1 MNQQLSALDI
11 YTIVYELQDLI
22 GGYIDKIYQISSEEI
37 LVRVNNR
44 TTKQKEILYAHSN
57 GLFFRTDKS
66 FETPMKPSTFAMT
79 LRKHINNGRIIEI
92 QQHEFDRIIKI
103 IIQKKEQYI
112 LLFELIPNGNMILL
126 NQEQRII
133 IPLKHQH
140 WSHRTIRINTTYQP
154 PPSQVNPFTITKEEF
169 DSIVKDSDADLVRTL
184 AVKVSLGGRYA
195 EELCNQVEIP
205 KETPTRNLSDAQQKK
220 IYDQL
225 QQFLAPFKEHDFSPT
240 LIIHSENKKEI
251 IPLPFT
257 MYKEK
262 DKKPVNSFSEGLEE
276 ITDITIKQIDEPSP
290 YEKKKEKLFRQKKQ
304 QEKAIHEFDEEIK
317 KKKHQGN
324 VIYLHYN
331 TIEQLTSEIQKNRKL
346 LTKEELSALVNNTK
360 MVKDFSY
367 DSPFLTLEL
376 PDEHQQPTLIQID
389 YRKNTAENAKR
400 LYEKSKK
407 MMQKKQGAI
416 TALNQTKQKINALEK
431 QQEKQVNQEKKQ
443 NQHKQSLQKQ
453 FWFEQY
459 RWCIAS
465 NGNIMLGGKDAKTND
480 QLIKKQLENGDRYA
494 HADIHGAPSCI
505 VKNKDIGGNSIPITE
520 ETLKELCTFSA
531 CYSKAWKQ
539 FVEAQAYWV
548 LPEQVSKTPQ
558 SGEFVPRGGFIIRGK
573 RNYCTCAL
581 QLGVGCITIDG
592 VKKIMGGP
600 SSAIKKWCNPY
611 VIIEPG
617 TKKSSTIAKE
627 IAELLDSSPTEI
639 QQVLPPGEIHIIST
653 SKKAKKEYT

>member
-1 MNQQLSALDI
+1 
-11 YTIVYELQDLI
+11 
-22 GGYIDKIYQISSEEI
+22 
-37 LVRVNNR
+37 
-44 TTKQKEILYAHSN
+44 
-57 GLFFRTDKS
+57 
-66 FETPMKPSTFAMT
+66 MKPSTFAMT
-79 LRKHINNGRIIEI
+79 LRKHITNGRIIGI

-103 IIQKKEQYI
+103 TIQKKDQYI

-126 NQEQRII
+126 NQEHRII
-133 IPLKHQH
+133 MPLKHQH

-154 PPSQVNPFTITKEEF
+154 PPSQVNPFTITEEE
-169 DSIVKDSDADLVRTL
+169 IELILKDSDADLIRTL

-195 EELCNQVEIP
+195 EELCKQVEIP
-205 KETPTRNLSDAQQKK
+205 KEIPTKNLSNVQQKK

-225 QQFLAPFKEHDFSPT
+225 QKFLVPFKEHNFSPT
-240 LIIHSENKKEI
+240 LIIHREDKKEV

-262 DKKPVNSFSEGLEE
+262 DKKPVKSFSEGLQQITE
-276 ITDITIKQIDEPSP
+276 INITQIDESSP
-290 YEKKKEKLFRQKKQ
+290 YEKRREKLVRQKKQ
-304 QEKAIHEFDEEIK
+304 QEKAILEFDEEIK

-324 VIYLHYN
+324 VIYLHYTFIN
-331 TIEQLTSEIQKNRKL
+331 QLTSEIQKNRKL
-346 LTKEELSALVNNTK
+346 LTKEELSTLVNNTK
-360 MVKDFSY
+360 MVKEFSN

-376 PDEHQQPTLIQID
+376 PDEHQQPTPILID
-389 YRKNTAENAKR
+389 YRKNTAENAER

-407 MMQKKQGAI
+407 MMRKKQGAI
-416 TALNQTKQKINALEK
+416 NALKQTEQKINELEK
-431 QQEKQVNQEKKQ
+431 QHEKHVDQEKKQ
-443 NQHKQSLQKQ
+443 VQHKQSLQKQ

-465 NGNIMLGGKDAKTND
+465 NGNIILGGKDAKTND

-505 VKNKDIGGNSIPITE
+505 VKNTDIEGNIIPITE

-558 SGEFVPRGGFIIRGK
+558 SGEFVPKGGFIIRGK
-573 RNYCTCAL
+573 RNYSTCAL
-581 QLGVGCITIDG
+581 QLGIGCIYIDQI
-592 VKKIMGGP
+592 KKIMGGP
-600 SSAIKKWCNPY
+600 SSAIKKWCDTY

-627 IAELLDSSPTEI
+627 IAEILDSSPSMI
-639 QQVLPPGEIHIIST
+639 QQVLPPGEINIIST
-653 SKKAKKEYT
+653 SKKAKKKYP